1 MYRLIIFERGRSFFF
16 FFDESELAKDG
27 RDIYEYRLC
36 ETQENSKG
44 EKGRPKAKPSGDSK
58 GEKREERDHNNGVTI
73 ASWLWVGCTSAA
85 TVVDIGSGAGRVSEA
100 SDLVVFFSEDHMLIV
115 RSA

>member
-1 MYRLIIFERGRSFFF
+1 M
-16 FFDESELAKDG
+16 
-27 RDIYEYRLC
+27 
-36 ETQENSKG
+36 
-44 EKGRPKAKPSGDSK
+44 
-58 GEKREERDHNNGVTI
+58 TI